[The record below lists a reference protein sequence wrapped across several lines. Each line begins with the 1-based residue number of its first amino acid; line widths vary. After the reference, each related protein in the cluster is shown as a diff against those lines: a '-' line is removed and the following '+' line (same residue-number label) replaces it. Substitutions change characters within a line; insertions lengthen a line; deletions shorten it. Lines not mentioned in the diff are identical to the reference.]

1 MPYLGRAPTG
11 TGSVTEI
18 DGDLKIT
25 GQLTANDTLFKMI
38 MDTAA
43 NLGDNILIEDGGT
56 DGSGTNAGD
65 DICLEKDMQVV
76 SSPEIDGDIGKV
88 LQVVHETSHEYITS
102 TVLAPFDDTIL
113 QIDEGVEVI
122 TKAITPASA
131 SNLLKIDFHSTI
143 GGTQNYKT
151 FGIFQDSTANALASS
166 YLLGNYSNDISLSTV
181 IVAGTTSATTIRC
194 RVGNSSG
201 TVSVNGYST
210 GSNPRGGDIP
220 HTVLIITE
228 ISA

>member
-1 MPYLGRAPTG
+1 MPYIGRAPTG

-76 SSPEIDGDIGKV
+76 SSPEFDGDIGKV
-88 LQVVHETSHEYITS
+88 LQVVYATSFAYVTS

-113 QIDEGVEVI
+113 QIDEGLEVI

-151 FGIFQDSTANALASS
+151 FGIFQDSTANALASN
-166 YLLGNYSNDISLSTV
+166 YLYGNYSNDISLSTV

-201 TVSVNGYST
+201 YISANGYSNA
-210 GSNPRGGDIP
+210 SKRGGDIP
-220 HTVLIITE
+220 HTTLIITE

>member
-1 MPYLGRAPTG
+1 MPYIGRAPTG

-88 LQVVHETSHEYITS
+88 LQVVYATSFAYVTS

-113 QIDEGVEVI
+113 QIDEGLEVI

-151 FGIFQDSTANALASS
+151 FGIFQDSTAGALASS
-166 YLLGNYSNDISLSTV
+166 YLYGNYSNDISLSTV

-201 TVSVNGYST
+201 YISANGYSNA
-210 GSNPRGGDIP
+210 SKRGGDIP
-220 HTVLIITE
+220 HTTLIITE